1 MQVSGLLLSMTHIK
15 KKDFRNV
22 LLNKV
27 LINNQKKTNKET
39 FQLIFGKM
47 KCLQLHILQEMNDS
61 LLIKTMRT
69 TTATKRFVDNKVITQ
84 EAKCNS
90 GLSNNSI

>member
-47 KCLQLHILQEMNDS
+47 KSLQLPPSKNYSSPIFFHH
-61 LLIKTMRT
+61 
-69 TTATKRFVDNKVITQ
+69 
-84 EAKCNS
+84 
-90 GLSNNSI
+90 

>member
-47 KCLQLHILQEMNDS
+47 KSLQLHILQEMNAS

-69 TTATKRFVDNKVITQ
+69 TTAAKRFVDNQVITQ